1 MTAVATFAGAQVHE
15 HRLRNGLQVLIVE
28 RHLDPVVAVM
38 LWYRVGSRDESP
50 AEAGM
55 SHFLEHMMFKGTPRF
70 GKGEVDLRTTVLGGS
85 NNAYTSMDHTAY
97 WFELASDRWE
107 TALELEADRMRGLA
121 LDPREFEAEKAVVL
135 EELSMGEDDP
145 WRRLSRQV
153 GELVFGAHPY
163 GRPII
168 GTVDALGRM
177 TPEQM
182 GAFHRRHYHP
192 RNATLVIAGDVKPR
206 AAMAAVREHF
216 GGLDLPAPAGGS
228 YFPAICEPQG
238 ERRVSLHWDDPSSRL
253 VMGWLAAEVGSPED
267 FALDLISTLLT
278 SGRLSRLYRR
288 LVLEEGLATSVS
300 TSNDARVKAGV
311 FWLYAEAVQGVAPEK
326 LEAAIGA
333 EFERL
338 ADERVSTAELKR
350 ARKLLAAGEAHEG
363 ETVSDLAEH
372 IGEYATDAEWRM
384 ALELGSHRERV
395 SAKQIQ
401 EVARKLLGRE
411 RRVVGWSLPK
421 EGA

>member
-1 MTAVATFAGAQVHE
+1 MTAAATFAGAQIHE

-50 AEAGM
+50 SEAGI
-55 SHFLEHMMFKGTPRF
+55 SHFLEHMMFKGTPRI

-85 NNAYTSMDHTAY
+85 NNAYTSVDHTAY

-107 TALELEADRMRGLA
+107 MALDLEADRMRGLS
-121 LDPREFEAEKAVVL
+121 LDPGEFASEKAVVL

-153 GELVFGAHPY
+153 GELIFGGHPY

-168 GTVDALGRM
+168 GYVDALKHM

-182 GAFHRRHYHP
+182 HAYHRRHYHP
-192 RNATLVIAGDVKPR
+192 GNAVLVIAGDVKP
-206 AAMAAVREHF
+206 AAALRAVRARF
-216 GGLDLPAPAGGS
+216 GKLDLPAPEEAS
-228 YFPAICEPQG
+228 YFPAIREPQG
-238 ERRVSLHWDDPSSRL
+238 ERRVTLHWDDPASRL
-253 VMGWLAAEVGSPED
+253 VMGWLTAPVGTTDD
-267 FALDLISTLLT
+267 FTLDVISTLLT

-288 LVLEEGLATSVS
+288 LVLEDGLATSVS

-311 FWLYAEAVQGVAPEK
+311 FWLYAEAVQGVAPET
-326 LEAAIGA
+326 LEAAVT
-333 EFERL
+333 EELERL
-338 ADERVSTAELKR
+338 AEGRVSAAELKH
-350 ARKLLAAGEAHEG
+350 ARRLLAAGEAQEG

-372 IGEYATDAEWRM
+372 IGEYATDAQWRM
-384 ALELGSHRERV
+384 ALELSEHRERV

-401 EVARKLLGRE
+401 EVARKLLGSQ
-411 RRVVGWSLPK
+411 RRVVGWSLP
-421 EGA
+421 EGDA